1 MSAVRNLCAVTGGTI
16 LNALMAWFGLS
27 ILRTDRVSM
36 IALANSAGFLLKRH
50 FLLFLLLSLIY
61 RYFVQYFLIILLILR
76 FGICFWS
83 HAHFCRD
90 LPEPH
95 FWCSR
100 TNAICP
106 ALWTPAPSPTRSHS
120 LQSCRITAAWW
131 PPARAPART
140 CCLHSTGSWAI
151 SPRASLLQ
159 TNTTRT
165 TNKLSLVELHFFT
178 T

>member
-1 MSAVRNLCAVTGGTI
+1 MHWWLDLGCRFCGPIASRWLRSRTPRASCWRGT
-16 LNALMAWFGLS
+16 F
-27 ILRTDRVSM
+27 
-36 IALANSAGFLLKRH
+36 FC
-50 FLLFLLLSLIY
+50 FLLLSLIY